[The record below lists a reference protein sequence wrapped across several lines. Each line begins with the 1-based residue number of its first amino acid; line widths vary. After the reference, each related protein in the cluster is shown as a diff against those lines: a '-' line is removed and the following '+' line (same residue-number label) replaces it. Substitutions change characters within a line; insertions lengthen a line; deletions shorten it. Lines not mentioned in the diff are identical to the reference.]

1 VAPAGYGLALIVGL
15 FAAGNPDITFLPLN
29 AADDVLHL
37 VSSLAGAA
45 IALWPAG
52 RAIGQ
57 APAGAVRS

>member
-1 VAPAGYGLALIVGL
+1 VAPADYGLVLIVGL
-15 FAAGNPDITFLPLN
+15 FAAGDPDINFLPLN

-45 IALWPAG
+45 IARWPAG

-57 APAGAVRS
+57 APADAARS